1 MNVLRQARLK
11 DKNDLRVSPTHQS
24 GEPRQLGR
32 SISLAT
38 PASAKVETVATS
50 RKNRVSSGGT
60 SKEVDPK
67 KPTKAVLQRD
77 KGPLEP
83 HDEVFS
89 SNPQDVPRFEELLLR
104 AGEEFPMLQSLLD
117 GPTEEEAAKALHRYR
132 ELCHSLDAAH
142 RSLDN
147 YRADAGLLDSL
158 KIEVHTLK
166 STLRASRTEVESL
179 RTEVNSKHQQMLKA
193 QDMLG
198 EQVVIH
204 EQEKRY
210 LEARIHDGSQQQ
222 DKENKSTKAS
232 SEGQLGAAR
241 QEEEQKRYEQKIST
255 LKDQMSEE
263 HWKWDAHLREVKDTY
278 ETRIKDL
285 EVSFAERM
293 KNEYEQHCEQ
303 TRQEMG
309 KHQVTVNEYQ
319 SNVARLKLN
328 AEQEGRLLHE
338 DLQTQREKLR
348 EEQKRHEK
356 NLKRQEAGL
365 TKKHTQE
372 ILQLQ
377 TTLVEQRQELS
388 HLRHVKAN
396 ADEERLRMRDEVRA
410 KTTQFSEER
419 QRLRELLKKQ
429 NAELVEK
436 HALEIVQLR
445 LANEELKQAFID
457 KAYPQRT
464 KARSVKVM
472 RYRDISTQFFS
483 VNGTCAVKW
492 NGHSPTTNCYA
503 STKSI
508 QGC

>member
-1 MNVLRQARLK
+1 
-11 DKNDLRVSPTHQS
+11 
-24 GEPRQLGR
+24 
-32 SISLAT
+32 
-38 PASAKVETVATS
+38 
-50 RKNRVSSGGT
+50 
-60 SKEVDPK
+60 
-67 KPTKAVLQRD
+67 
-77 KGPLEP
+77 
-83 HDEVFS
+83 
-89 SNPQDVPRFEELLLR
+89 
-104 AGEEFPMLQSLLD
+104 
-117 GPTEEEAAKALHRYR
+117 
-132 ELCHSLDAAH
+132 
-142 RSLDN
+142 
-147 YRADAGLLDSL
+147 
-158 KIEVHTLK
+158 
-166 STLRASRTEVESL
+166 
-179 RTEVNSKHQQMLKA
+179 
-193 QDMLG
+193 MLG

-241 QEEEQKRYEQKIST
+241 QEEEQKRYEQKISA

-410 KTTQFSEER
+410 KTTQFSEEQ
-419 QRLRELLKKQ
+419 QRLRELLEKQ

-436 HALEIVQLR
+436 HALEITQLR

-483 VNGTCAVKW
+483 VVSQVQDFTNLEWDMRREVEWPFSNDQLLRIHKVNTRVLKKAILQNTIIPAATEARRYEAARAVLDLMNPSSETTPDEKKLKASYEATVTSLLSAIHQVLSKIAVLEPKDAEALETLIRLCAKTWMELCSQPYRVMMILPP
-492 NGHSPTTNCYA
+492 GSGDLLSSPHPDERPLKLVVSPELKRYGNM
-503 STKSI
+503 
-508 QGC
+508 QGEDLMKGEVFTRCQAVVQQYPVEPTGS